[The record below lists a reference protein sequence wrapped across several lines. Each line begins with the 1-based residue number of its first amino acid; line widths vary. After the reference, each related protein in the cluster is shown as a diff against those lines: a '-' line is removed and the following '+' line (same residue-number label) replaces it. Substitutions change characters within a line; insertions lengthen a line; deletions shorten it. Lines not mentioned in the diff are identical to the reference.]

1 MLCTAGLKTYIVDW
15 LAFNADISSISTIWY
30 VVARVKWKQKSC
42 IQMYL
47 NIVNLQMGQD
57 IQVAY
62 SEITSISE
70 H

>member
-15 LAFNADISSISTIWY
+15 LAFSADISISTIWY

-47 NIVNLQMGQD
+47 NIVNSQMGQD

-62 SEITSISE
+62 SEITSIPE